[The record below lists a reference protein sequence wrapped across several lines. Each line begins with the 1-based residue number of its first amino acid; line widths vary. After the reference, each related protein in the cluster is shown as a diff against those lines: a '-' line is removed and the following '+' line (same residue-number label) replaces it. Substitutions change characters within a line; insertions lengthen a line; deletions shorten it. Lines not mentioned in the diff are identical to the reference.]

1 MLPAPLM
8 VSERGSFAEH
18 TIVARKPQIIRDV
31 LASNDYAAE
40 IVARLRA
47 FSEEIASEPV
57 RPLRD
62 VGPDLEMWR
71 QALDPWRGH
80 TWRQL
85 PWFLA
90 ETLFYRRLLE
100 ACDYFSAGD
109 LHHRDP
115 FEPQKHRVTDEA
127 LPALAAFLDRLA
139 DVAPQQHLLLWL
151 RRSLWGN
158 RVDLSNVTVDMST
171 DHAIHDQH
179 DARLLIDDTPTVIRQ
194 AQAGALQR
202 VAWIADNSGLELL
215 SDLGLIDHLLSL
227 DISARID
234 LYLKRDP
241 YFVSDA
247 MIKDVRYA
255 VARLAVAEHRGL
267 GALGRRLE
275 EQIASGRLALREHG
289 FWNSCLFFTQ
299 FPDDIALELN
309 AHDLLVFKGDAN
321 YRRLVE
327 DRHWLPTTSMARV
340 TNYLRR
346 PLLLVRTL
354 KSELVL
360 GLAEGQ
366 AEALARED
374 PDWLING
381 QRGVLHWVSPLD
393 SGDPA

>member
-31 LASNDYAAE
+31 LSSNDYADE
-40 IVARLRA
+40 IVAHLQA
-47 FSEEIASEPV
+47 FADEIASEPV

-62 VGPDLEMWR
+62 VGPDLAMWR
-71 QALDPWRGH
+71 AALDPWQGK

-90 ETLFYRRLLE
+90 ETFFYRRLLE
-100 ACDYFSAGD
+100 ACDYFLPGD
-109 LHHRDP
+109 LYHRDP
-115 FEPQKHRVTDEA
+115 FEPQKHRVTGEA
-127 LPALAAFLDRLA
+127 LPTLATLLDRLA
-139 DVAPQQHLLLWL
+139 HVAPERRLPLWL
-151 RRSLWGN
+151 LSSLWGN

-171 DHAIHDQH
+171 DHGIHDQH
-179 DARLLIDDTPTVIRQ
+179 DSRLLINDTSTVIRE
-194 AQAGALQR
+194 AAAGALQR
-202 VAWIADNSGLELL
+202 IAWIADNSGLELL
-215 SDLGLIDHLLSL
+215 SDLGLIDHLLSNG
-227 DISARID
+227 ISARID
-234 LYLKRDP
+234 LYLKQDP

-247 MIKDVRYA
+247 MVKDVHSSVQQLA
-255 VARLAVAEHRGL
+255 CADHGGLSRLGHRLREHL
-267 GALGRRLE
+267 L
-275 EQIASGRLALREHG
+275 SDRLALREHS

-299 FPDDIALELN
+299 LPLDLAPELH

-327 DRHWLPTTSMARV
+327 DRHWLPTTPMHQV
-340 TNYLRR
+340 TGYLQR
-346 PLLLVRTL
+346 PLLLMRTL

-360 GLAEGQ
+360 SLAKGQ

-381 QRGVLHWVSPLD
+381 QRGVLQWVNPVD
-393 SGDPA
+393 SGGAA